1 MREDLLH
8 FIWKYKKLPLEEL
21 YTSKNEEVTIMDVGV
36 HNMLSGPDFFNSKIE
51 IGGQLWAGT
60 VEIHVKSSDWYAH
73 HHEVDDN
80 YNNVILHVVWE
91 DDIAVFS
98 SNNTEIPTLVL
109 KDYISSSILG
119 AYQKLFLTKG
129 NGFINCEKEIAH
141 IEPFV
146 FDNWVERLYFERLE
160 QKSLQVMG
168 LLEQSKN
175 DWEAVFFALL
185 AKSFGLKINGD
196 IFFRIAKEIDFSIV
210 RKIQNNPLQLEALLL
225 GKAGLLSVE
234 TQGEEYLGLLKK
246 EYHYIGLKFNILEEP
261 FQKAEFFK
269 LRPHNFPTIR
279 LSQLTAVY
287 AKHQNLFSKI
297 INASHIEEFYNI
309 FNVSANAY
317 WDNHYTFGKLSKK
330 SPKRLTKRFIDL
342 LVINTILPLKLSY
355 AKYLGQEENDQILR
369 IITGI
374 KAESNHIV
382 SSFHGLQITVPSA
395 KESQGVLELYNNYCT
410 KNKCLQCAVGNQLM
424 NRKA

>member
-21 YTSKNEEVTIMDVGV
+21 YTSKNEEVSIVDVGL
-36 HNMLSGPDFFNSKIE
+36 HNMLSGPDFFNAKIE

-98 SNNTEIPTLVL
+98 NNNTEIPTLVL
-109 KDYISSSILG
+109 KDYISPSILA
-119 AYQKLFLTKG
+119 AYQKLFHNKG
-129 NGFINCEKEIAH
+129 NGFINCEKAIAQ
-141 IEPFV
+141 IETFV
-146 FDNWVERLYFERLE
+146 FDHWIERLYFERLE

-175 DWEAVFFALL
+175 DWEAIFFALL

-196 IFFRIAKEIDFSIV
+196 IFFRIGKELDFSII

-225 GKAGLLSVE
+225 GKAGLLSE
-234 TQGEEYLGLLKK
+234 EIQGDEYLELLKK

-287 AKHQNLFSKI
+287 GKHQNLFRKI
-297 INASHIEEFYNI
+297 INASHIEEFYTI

-317 WDNHYTFGKLSKK
+317 WENHYTFGKLSKK

-374 KAESNHIV
+374 KAESNHII
-382 SSFHGLQITVPSA
+382 SKFHGLQITVPSA
-395 KESQGVLELYNNYCT
+395 KESQGILELYNNYCT

-424 NRKA
+424 NRKP